1 MIKNIIKKI
10 FQKHK
15 LQNIQFEYQDYI
27 SQFKDKLVIYSIN
40 PLDNI
45 RFNECEALFESARQ
59 QNPLDQDVIEFPDL
73 AIKYFE
79 EVFPLIHE
87 TGYEEIQQKKIE
99 YYKNIKINRS

>member
-45 RFNECEALFESARQ
+45 RFNECE
-59 QNPLDQDVIEFPDL
+59 
-73 AIKYFE
+73 
-79 EVFPLIHE
+79 
-87 TGYEEIQQKKIE
+87 EIG
-99 YYKNIKINRS
+99 RAHV